1 MLSAMSYNTDINI
14 LGGIPDYQLLYVA
27 LPILLNDESNLK
39 EILISN
45 NEFNFRTER
54 SRQRFL
60 TVLKSALVSDNEK
73 INMLASNLF
82 TFFKNDVQSQA
93 LLFFWLFSIN
103 NKLFYE
109 LNRDVYF
116 KFYFQGRMEFPKEDV
131 IAYLKD
137 LISRTPDLKDRW
149 SDKTIDTVAYK
160 YLSVLKKL
168 HLLKGSKKKTFE
180 LVSVSDKLFAVFLNL
195 YSYMDKTKSNFLKDE
210 FAAFSFIPQ
219 DNLIERI
226 KRVAKK
232 DWINMS
238 FAGNNLKIEKAYEP
252 KDIINGIFG

>member
-1 MLSAMSYNTDINI
+1 MNYNTDINI

-27 LPILLNDESNLK
+27 LPILVKDESNLR
-39 EILISN
+39 EILINN

-60 TVLKSALVSDNEK
+60 TVLKSALISDNDK
-73 INMLASNLF
+73 INELASNMFETL
-82 TFFKNDVQSQA
+82 KNDEPSQA

-103 NKLFYE
+103 NRLFYE

-137 LISRTPDLKDRW
+137 LISRTPELKGKW
-149 SDKTIDTVAYK
+149 SESTIDTIAYK

-168 HLLKGSKKKTFE
+168 HLLKGSRKKTFE
-180 LVSVSDKLFAVFLNL
+180 LVSISDKLFAVFLHL
-195 YSYMDKTKSNFLKDE
+195 YSYMDKKKSNFFEDE
-210 FAAFSFIPQ
+210 FAVFSFISE
-219 DNLIERI
+219 DNLVERI

-238 FAGNNLKIEKAYEP
+238 MAGNNLKIEPAFEP
-252 KDIINGIFG
+252 NEITDGIFR

>member
-1 MLSAMSYNTDINI
+1 MKYNTDINI
-14 LGGIPDYQLLYVA
+14 LGSIPDYQLLYVA
-27 LPILLNDESNLK
+27 LPILVEDEAKLR
-39 EILISN
+39 EVLIYN

-60 TVLKSALVSDNEK
+60 TVLKSALISDNDI
-73 INMLASNLF
+73 INELASNMFETL
-82 TFFKNDVQSQA
+82 KNDEPSQA

-137 LISRTPDLKDRW
+137 LISRTPELKGKW
-149 SDKTIDTVAYK
+149 SESTIDTIAYK

-168 HLLKGSKKKTFE
+168 HLLKGSRKKTFE
-180 LVSVSDKLFAVFLNL
+180 LVSVSDKLFAVFLHL
-195 YSYMDKTKSNFLKDE
+195 YSYAEKKKFNFLEDE
-210 FAAFSFIPQ
+210 FASFSFISE
-219 DNLIERI
+219 DSLVERI
-226 KRVAKK
+226 KKVAKK

-238 FAGNNLKIEKAYEP
+238 MAGNNLKIEPAFEP
-252 KDIINGIFG
+252 NEITDGIFR